1 MVGRSV
7 GLAETKFF
15 TFGSPAEPFLLRSGE
30 HLDEVTLAYET
41 YGRLNSDHSNAVL
54 VFHALTGSQH
64 AAGFN
69 PAVDGISVP
78 WTEECRTGWWDG
90 FIGPGRAVDTDR
102 FFVVCANYIGGCYGS
117 TGPRSVDP
125 ATGRRYQSRFPRVTF
140 ADMVDSQVLLLRHLG
155 VDRVHAAVGG
165 STGGLMALSL
175 ATRYPDMV
183 DIVVPIAAGLRVTA
197 LQKIHNFEQITA
209 ITSDADFAG
218 GDYGDAPGPMSGLR
232 LARMVGHKTFVSLEA
247 MEQRARS
254 DVGGFARGPVGYRI
268 SDPIESYM
276 WHQGDRLVERFDANA
291 YLRIMEAWQR
301 FDLAAEA
308 GVDDVYDLF
317 TGCKHQRYMLYSID
331 SDVCFYPEE
340 QAEMAQ
346 ALKLA
351 DVPHRRVTVHS
362 EKGHDSFL
370 SEPAL
375 FTPHLI
381 DTLTSDWI

>member
-1 MVGRSV
+1 
-7 GLAETKFF
+7 
-15 TFGSPAEPFLLRSGE
+15 
-30 HLDEVTLAYET
+30 
-41 YGRLNSDHSNAVL
+41 
-54 VFHALTGSQH
+54 
-64 AAGFN
+64 
-69 PAVDGISVP
+69 
-78 WTEECRTGWWDG
+78 
-90 FIGPGRAVDTDR
+90 
-102 FFVVCANYIGGCYGS
+102 
-117 TGPRSVDP
+117 
-125 ATGRRYQSRFPRVTF
+125 
-140 ADMVDSQVLLLRHLG
+140 
-155 VDRVHAAVGG
+155 
-165 STGGLMALSL
+165 
-175 ATRYPDMV
+175 
-183 DIVVPIAAGLRVTA
+183 
-197 LQKIHNFEQITA
+197 
-209 ITSDADFAG
+209 
-218 GDYGDAPGPMSGLR
+218 
-232 LARMVGHKTFVSLEA
+232 
-247 MEQRARS
+247 
-254 DVGGFARGPVGYRI
+254 
-268 SDPIESYM
+268 M